1 MGLRKM
7 LLRVWVGDLPNWI
20 DKWNEMMDRLKPLG
34 YDYKVFND
42 YDFVRRRAAE
52 RLGVNLP
59 AYEEI
64 ANTRKSVA
72 GPCFGELFAPELEGY
87 DFWGHCDQDTVFGR
101 LDRFLPDE
109 LLNACDIW
117 SNDPN
122 AICGPFTLYRNI
134 PKVNALWRN
143 VENWQRIFSTNEYA
157 DFEEGL
163 FSPVVRRAA
172 KEGTIRFLSDFLQ
185 VDYKQHRPRPR
196 LRIMEDGTL
205 MDLAANKE
213 AMMFHFSRTKAWPL

>member
-1 MGLRKM
+1 MKKM

-20 DKWNEMMDRLKPLG
+20 EKWYENMDRLKPYG
-34 YDYKVFND
+34 YDYILFND
-42 YDFVRRRAAE
+42 YEFVRQRAAE
-52 RLGVNLP
+52 SLGISLP
-59 AYEEI
+59 KYAEI

-72 GPCFGELFAPELEGY
+72 GPCFGELFAQELAGY

-101 LDRFLPDE
+101 LDRFLPDAK
-109 LLNACDIW
+109 LNECDIW
-117 SNDPN
+117 SNDPD

-143 VENWQRIFSTNEYA
+143 VENWRKIFSSAGYA

-163 FSPVVRRAA
+163 FSPIVRQAA

-185 VDYKQHRPRPR
+185 VNYRQHKPRPR
-196 LRIMEDGTL
+196 LQMLPDGSL
-205 MDLAANKE
+205 MDLAANRE
-213 AMMFHFSRTKAWPL
+213 AMMFHFKNTKEWPL